1 MWVDRYFFRVNV
13 GLDNPRS
20 SKGYKGAVL
29 LFQAKENIMQFMC
42 LIYSAPNSGP
52 KPGTPEFGMFM
63 KGYGDFTQT
72 VKADGKFVA
81 GDALQ
86 GSDTATTVSVRE
98 GKAETIDGPFAET
111 KEQLG
116 GYYLLDCT
124 DMDEALKYAAMIP
137 TSEFGRI
144 EVRPV
149 MVWDT

>member
-1 MWVDRYFFRVNV
+1 M
-13 GLDNPRS
+13 
-20 SKGYKGAVL
+20 
-29 LFQAKENIMQFMC
+29 
-42 LIYSAPNSGP
+42 
-52 KPGTPEFGMFM
+52 
-63 KGYGDFTQT
+63 
-72 VKADGKFVA
+72 A

-137 TSEFGRI
+137 TSEFGSI